1 MTQKLRKLIADKDY
15 EAVFIDGLSLGQF
28 GISCKDLNKMAE
40 KLDTLWIALQK
51 NSSPFL
57 KGLTG
62 KNKLAISYY
71 SCNI

>member
-1 MTQKLRKLIADKDY
+1 MTQKLRKLVANKNCNAI
-15 EAVFIDGLSLGQF
+15 FIDGLPLGQF
-28 GISCKDLNKMAE
+28 GISCKDLNEMAK

-62 KNKLAISYY
+62 KNKLGKSYY
-71 SCNI
+71 SC

>member
-1 MTQKLRKLIADKDY
+1 MTQKLRKLVADKDY
-15 EAVFIDGLSLGQF
+15 EAVFIDGLPLGQS
-28 GISCKDLNKMAE
+28 GISCKDLNEMAE

-62 KNKLAISYY
+62 KNNLSKINY
-71 SCNI
+71 SC

>member
-1 MTQKLRKLIADKDY
+1 MTQKLRKLLLGKDLD
-15 EAVFIDGLSLGQF
+15 AVFIDGLTLGQF
-28 GISCKDLNKMAE
+28 GISCKDLNEMAE

-62 KNKLAISYY
+62 KK
-71 SCNI
+71 